1 MSRLQT
7 FLLCQSCEVLYP
19 LDLTEIDLPEA
30 EAQASAEDL
39 HVFRC
44 EHRGHELEVVRR
56 LPGASTY
63 DRPAWDPMATEWFQV
78 TSGHGTRLVRSWR
91 DSIDEPRKRQM
102 QPGPIPAEHSSVEVD
117 LALLRRA
124 LDRHFFPHALRA
136 RKLEEFVILVQALVQ
151 DLDPSSLE
159 ISFDDVE
166 HANASFGPFP
176 DDLCDLLLAQSRSIF
191 DESELQRVA
200 EFIDSNR
207 SAVGA
212 LAVRVYIYR
221 QLAALTA

>member
-7 FLLCQSCEVLYP
+7 FILCQTCKVLYP
-19 LDLTEIDLPEA
+19 LELAEILPAEEA
-30 EAQASAEDL
+30 EACAEDL
-39 HVFRC
+39 HAFRS

-78 TSGHGTRLVRSWR
+78 SCGQGTFLVRSWR
-91 DSIDEPRKRQM
+91 DSVDEPRRRAL
-102 QPGPIPAEHSSVEVD
+102 QPGPLPAEQSSVEID
-117 LALLRRA
+117 LAQLRRA

-136 RKLEEFVILVQALVQ
+136 RKLDQFLVLVRELIQ
-151 DLDPSSLE
+151 DIDPSSLE
-159 ISFDDVE
+159 ITFDDVE
-166 HANASFGPFP
+166 HANASFAPFP
-176 DDLCDLLLAQSRSIF
+176 DELCDLLLVQCRSVF

-207 SAVGA
+207 TAVGA
-212 LAVRVYIYR
+212 LAVRVYR

>member
-1 MSRLQT
+1 MTRLQT
-7 FLLCQSCEVLYP
+7 FLLCRSCEVLYP
-19 LDLTEIDLPEA
+19 LELTEIDLPEA
-30 EAQASAEDL
+30 EAQACAEDL

-63 DRPAWDPMATEWFQV
+63 DRPVWDPMATEWFRV
-78 TSGHGTRLVRSWR
+78 SSGQDTLLVRSWR
-91 DSIDEPRKRQM
+91 ESIDEPRRRKL
-102 QPGPIPAEHSSVEVD
+102 QPGPPPSEHSSVEVD
-117 LALLRRA
+117 PALLRRA

-136 RKLEEFVILVQALVQ
+136 RKLEQFLALVQ
-151 DLDPSSLE
+151 ELIQDVDPSSLE

-166 HANASFGPFP
+166 HANASFAPFP
-176 DDLCDLLLAQSRSIF
+176 DELCDLLLLQCRAIF

-200 EFIDSNR
+200 EFIDSNQ

-212 LAVRVYIYR
+212 LAVRVYR

>member
-19 LDLTEIDLPEA
+19 LDLAELDLPDA
-30 EAQASAEDL
+30 EAQACAEDL
-39 HVFRC
+39 QVFRS

-56 LPGASTY
+56 LPAASTY
-63 DRPAWDPMATEWFQV
+63 DRPAWDPLATEWFQV
-78 TSGHGTRLVRSWR
+78 TSGGGTFLVRCWR
-91 DSIDEPRKRQM
+91 DSIDEPRRREL
-102 QPGPIPAEHSSVEVD
+102 QPGQIPAEHSSVEVD

-124 LDRHFFPHALRA
+124 LDRHFFPHALRS
-136 RKLEEFVILVQALVQ
+136 RKLEQFVVLVQELIQ
-151 DLDPSSLE
+151 DIDPSALE

-166 HANASFGPFP
+166 HANASFAPFP
-176 DDLCDLLLAQSRSIF
+176 DELCDLLLVQCRSLF

-200 EFIDSNR
+200 GFIDSNR

-212 LAVRVYIYR
+212 LAVRVYR